1 MMRTVAEMPYH
12 IGLKVKLYPSDIQ
25 EHLIAVN
32 AGVSRAVYNHLVA
45 CGNEKYRLSK
55 AASSV
60 PVYQD
65 RMDYLASVT
74 GDVRNIKNALP
85 YLYGKDV
92 DEQAIANAVK
102 NYKTAWKNQKE
113 RHIGVPTFKRKSYE
127 LSYQTNAHYYKNP
140 KPGKESNVRFEDE
153 THVTL
158 PKLGRIR
165 IGGAKKRIRMLMER
179 TCDTRIGAICI
190 SRDSVGEYWASFSIA
205 SEKPFRDTLPKTGT
219 SHGIDLNLIELVNS
233 SDGNAVANM
242 HYRVKAEQS
251 LRKNQKKLS
260 RMAEHAKQEHRP
272 LTESRRYQKQRKKL
286 AMIHRKV
293 ERQRV
298 EYLHVL
304 SKREVENQDFIAAE
318 DLKVRNMLKNHRLA
332 KAIADASWRKFLT
345 MLQYKGT
352 LYGKTVVLVPPRN
365 TTQTC
370 SQCGYVMKGE
380 EHLTLS
386 DREWTCPN
394 CRTVHKRDT
403 NAARNILNRGLQLAA
418 MAVG

>member
-1 MMRTVAEMPYH
+1 MKTVAEMPYH
-12 IGLKVKLYPSDIQ
+12 IGLKVKLYPSDAQ
-25 EHLIAVN
+25 KHLIAVN
-32 AGVSRAVYNHLVA
+32 AGVNRAVYNHLVA

-55 AASSV
+55 AVSFV
-60 PVYQD
+60 PVYRD

-74 GDVRNIKNALP
+74 GAVKNIKNALP

-92 DEQAIANAVK
+92 DEQAIANAVR
-102 NYKTAWKNQKE
+102 NYKTAWKNRKE
-113 RHIGVPTFKRKSYE
+113 RHAGVPMFKRKSYE
-127 LSYQTNAHYYKNP
+127 LSYQTNAHYYKDP

-153 THVTL
+153 EHVTL

-165 IGGAKKRIRMLMER
+165 IGGSKKRIRMLMER

-190 SRDSVGEYWASFSIA
+190 SRDAVGEYWASFSIA
-205 SEKPFRDTLPKTGT
+205 SEEPFRKALPKTGA
-219 SHGIDLNLIELVNS
+219 SHGIDLNLTELVNG
-233 SDGNAVANM
+233 SDGNAVANIR
-242 HYRVKAEQS
+242 YLAKAEQS

-260 RMAEHAKQEHRP
+260 RMAEHARQEHRP
-272 LTESRRYQKQRKKL
+272 LAESRNYQKQRQKL
-286 AMIHRKV
+286 AAIHRKV
-293 ERQRV
+293 ERQRA

-318 DLKVRNMLKNHRLA
+318 DLKVKNMLKNHRLA
-332 KAIADASWRKFLT
+332 KAITDASWRKFLT
-345 MLQYKGT
+345 MLQYKGI
-352 LYGKTVVLVPPRN
+352 LYGKTVILVPPQN

-370 SQCGYVMKGE
+370 SRCGYVMKGE

-394 CRTVHKRDT
+394 CHTVHKRDT

-418 MAVG
+418 MAAG